1 MANQLSICIDVLD
14 ILLSLS
20 IDIYIYIFIY
30 VFVRVEVFF
39 PLPANIKELIVFAT
53 VCNEVILFYN
63 ININNSMQKYFGF
76 STRFCI
82 CSIPF
87 SFVILF
93 EIK

>member
-20 IDIYIYIFIY
+20 IYIYIY

-63 ININNSMQKYFGF
+63 ININNSMHKYFDF
-76 STRFCI
+76 SARFCI
-82 CSIPF
+82 F
-87 SFVILF
+87 SSLF
-93 EIK
+93 FLRYSLRN